1 MKERITLTLDSEI
14 LLKVDDRI
22 DKIKIKNRSHA
33 VELLLVQSLGNHMPQ
48 TALILAGGPGTR
60 MRPITHEIPKPLLPV
75 HDRPVLEHNMDL
87 FKKYGIKNIILAIG
101 YKGEKIKEAFGNG
114 KKFGVNIT
122 YVEESKPM
130 GTAGPLRLAKEF
142 LAEPFYACNADELKN
157 IDLADMY
164 LFHKENKA
172 TATIALTTVD
182 DPSAYG
188 VVRLKG
194 NRIIEFVDKPKKE
207 QAPSKL
213 INSGLYIIEPEV
225 IKQIPEGFAM
235 LEKDIFP
242 KLARQGKLFGYPFSG
257 QWFDTGTMERYEKA
271 IKEWKDIV

>member
-14 LLKVDDRI
+14 LSKVDDRI

-122 YVEESKPM
+122 YVEETDPL
-130 GTAGPLRLAKEF
+130 GTAGPLNLAREY
-142 LAEPFYACNADELKN
+142 LADTFVMCNAD
-157 IDLADMY
+157 
-164 LFHKENKA
+164 
-172 TATIALTTVD
+172 
-182 DPSAYG
+182 
-188 VVRLKG
+188 
-194 NRIIEFVDKPKKE
+194 
-207 QAPSKL
+207 
-213 INSGLYIIEPEV
+213 
-225 IKQIPEGFAM
+225 
-235 LEKDIFP
+235 
-242 KLARQGKLFGYPFSG
+242 
-257 QWFDTGTMERYEKA
+257 
-271 IKEWKDIV
+271 

>member
-114 KKFGVNIT
+114 KKFEMRIVKTMHDEHNGI
-122 YVEESKPM
+122 YLLM
-130 GTAGPLRLAKEF
+130 GEISYYMRRLV
-142 LAEPFYACNADELKN
+142 KN
-157 IDLADMY
+157 W
-164 LFHKENKA
+164 
-172 TATIALTTVD
+172 
-182 DPSAYG
+182 
-188 VVRLKG
+188 
-194 NRIIEFVDKPKKE
+194 
-207 QAPSKL
+207 L
-213 INSGLYIIEPEV
+213 I
-225 IKQIPEGFAM
+225 
-235 LEKDIFP
+235 
-242 KLARQGKLFGYPFSG
+242 R
-257 QWFDTGTMERYEKA
+257 
-271 IKEWKDIV
+271 